1 MTMRLSHSS
10 LTGTERTLV
19 AVGTVSEASMF
30 CAVRAGAPRRIVYD
44 AWSFAGLGSA
54 GLDSL
59 GTGLVVPLAGSAALA
74 SGRGLATGAGALAL
88 ASSGLGSV
96 GSGWVGLAS
105 AGLVSAGFD
114 VAAFSMVE
122 PAEAWGEA
130 VSRPG
135 EPFADAGVGFEASG
149 AACDPLPGGEALKY
163 ATQTGSTLWGSRW
176 YWSNIS
182 STSHSLAPRSLE
194 GWPRDWSDW
203 LPEGCG
209 TAGFASSSD
218 ACE

>member
-1 MTMRLSHSS
+1 M
-10 LTGTERTLV
+10 
-19 AVGTVSEASMF
+19 
-30 CAVRAGAPRRIVYD
+30 
-44 AWSFAGLGSA
+44 
-54 GLDSL
+54 
-59 GTGLVVPLAGSAALA
+59 VPLAGSAALA
-74 SGRGLATGAGALAL
+74 SGRGLATGAGVPAL
-88 ASSGLGSV
+88 ASAGLVSA
-96 GSGWVGLAS
+96 GLAS
-105 AGLVSAGFD
+105 AGLVSAGLLGGPSVSAGF
-114 VAAFSMVE
+114 AAGALAVVE
-122 PAEAWGEA
+122 
-130 VSRPG
+130 PG
-135 EPFADAGVGFEASG
+135 EPLAEAGAGVGAGFVAAG